1 MRVAVLVT
9 CAITGAACLIDP
21 RPTHGQSI
29 TAEAALTGGYSTD
42 DVIAAATQVRLF
54 GDVKGGI
61 RFFGEAAW
69 AGRSLSDL
77 EHESDSFNAA
87 YPYTNRVQ
95 VIEAYGER
103 IFRPHD
109 GLIGVRA
116 GRFRPPFG
124 IYNASDHAYSGFL
137 RAPLVRYEEY
147 SLLSNNQ
154 LEQGA
159 GVVVG
164 VPRFTVEAALGAP
177 GDVGEVVRRSG
188 LDTVVRAQG
197 YYGPLI
203 AGASYMRTQPSE
215 TASVAAQR
223 THVAGVDLRWTHGG
237 VQLRGEWVSGQPFG
251 AGTTSGWYADAL
263 IHREIMG
270 PVTAVIRV
278 ERLDFEDVASASD
291 EYLSRQ
297 TVGARVNLGGGVALQ
312 LNALHQTGDD
322 DYSPRA
328 FDVAV
333 TWSVRKP

>member
-1 MRVAVLVT
+1 VALRLALVI
-9 CAITGAACLIDP
+9 AGAACLIEP
-21 RPTHGQSI
+21 RPAHGQSI

-42 DVIAAATQVRLF
+42 DVMAAATQLRVF

-77 EHESDSFNAA
+77 DHESDSFNAA

-95 VIEAYGER
+95 IIEAYGER
-103 IFRPHD
+103 LFRPHD
-109 GLIGVRA
+109 ALVGVRG

-159 GVVVG
+159 DLVVG
-164 VPRFTVEAALGAP
+164 IPRFTVEAALGAP

-203 AGASYMRTQPSE
+203 AGVSYMRTQPSQ
-215 TASVAAQR
+215 TAPV
-223 THVAGVDLRWTHGG
+223 TDEHNHVTGVDLRWTHAG
-237 VQLRGEWVSGQPFG
+237 VQLRGEWVSGHPFG
-251 AGTTSGWYADAL
+251 TGTSIGWYADA
-263 IHREIMG
+263 IVHRTIMG
-270 PVTAVIRV
+270 PVTAVLRV
-278 ERLDFEDVASASD
+278 ERLDFQDVESGSD

-297 TVGARVNLGGGVALQ
+297 TIGARVNLGGGIALQ
-312 LNALHQTGDD
+312 VNALHQSGDE
-322 DYSPRA
+322 DYPPLA

>member
-1 MRVAVLVT
+1 VM
-9 CAITGAACLIDP
+9 
-21 RPTHGQSI
+21 
-29 TAEAALTGGYSTD
+29 
-42 DVIAAATQVRLF
+42 AAATQVRLF

-69 AGRSLSDL
+69 AGREMSDL
-77 EHESDSFNAA
+77 DHESDSFNAA

-95 VIEAYGER
+95 IIEAYGEH
-103 IFRPHD
+103 IFKPRD
-109 GLIGVRA
+109 GLLGIRG

-159 GVVVG
+159 DLVVG
-164 VPRFTVEAALGAP
+164 VPRFMVETALGAP

-188 LDTVVRAQG
+188 LDAIVRAQG
-197 YYGPLI
+197 YFGPLI
-203 AGASYMRTQPSE
+203 AGVSYMRTQPPE
-215 TASVAAQR
+215 TAPVTDER
-223 THVAGVDLRWTHGG
+223 NHVTGADLRWTRAG

-251 AGTTSGWYADAL
+251 ASTSTGWYADA
-263 IHREIMG
+263 IVHRTFMG
-270 PVTAVIRV
+270 PVTAVVRV
-278 ERLDFEDVASASD
+278 ERLDFADVESGSD
-291 EYLSRQ
+291 EHLTRQ
-297 TVGARVNLGGGVALQ
+297 TFGARVQVGGGVAVQ
-312 LNALHQTGDD
+312 LNALHQNGDD
-322 DYSPRA
+322 AYAPRA